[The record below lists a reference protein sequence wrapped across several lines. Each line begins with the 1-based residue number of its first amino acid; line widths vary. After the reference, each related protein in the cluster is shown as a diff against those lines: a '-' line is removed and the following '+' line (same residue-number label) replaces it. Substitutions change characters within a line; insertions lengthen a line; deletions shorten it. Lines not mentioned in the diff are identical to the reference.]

1 MINKLK
7 EKLVRNVLFVANILH

>member
-7 EKLVRNVLFVANILH
+7 EGYGTD